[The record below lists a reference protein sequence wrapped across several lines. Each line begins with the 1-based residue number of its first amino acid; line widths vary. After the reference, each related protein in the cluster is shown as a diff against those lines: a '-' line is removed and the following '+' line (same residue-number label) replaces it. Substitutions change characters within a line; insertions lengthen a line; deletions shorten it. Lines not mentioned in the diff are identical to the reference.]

1 MKTLSLEQ
9 MESISGGGSINAC
22 DVALGLAVA
31 VWSTALAAASFGLA
45 GFLVGWG
52 GSALVGYVCHVND

>member
-1 MKTLSLEQ
+1 